1 MAPHAIVFD
10 LLTALLD
17 SWSLWAEAANND
29 RKASYRWR
37 TRYLELTFGCGAY
50 RSYEDLVYESAKDA
64 GLPASAPKALIHN
77 WDQMRPWP
85 ETKQVL
91 LQLKEKGYRLGVVSN
106 CSAELGR
113 RAVALCG
120 VEFDAFVTAE
130 EAGFY
135 KPHPKAYGT
144 ILSALGVEPRDAL
157 FVAGSNGD
165 VVGAAAAGMDVVW
178 HNQIGLPRLPGSKP
192 RLEGSSLHVVL
203 DHLRQVESTPSSS
216 TSSRSSRL

>member
-1 MAPHAIVFD
+1 MAPHVIVFD

-50 RSYEDLVYESAKDA
+50 RPYEDLVYESAKDA
-64 GLPASAPKALIHN
+64 GLPDSVPKALIEN

-85 ETKQVL
+85 ETKDVL
-91 LQLKEKGYRLGVVSN
+91 LRLKEKGYRLGVVSN
-106 CSAELGR
+106 CSVELGR

-120 VEFDAFVTAE
+120 VDFDAFVTAE

-144 ILSALGVEPRDAL
+144 ILSALGVQPSDAL

-165 VVGAAAAGMDVVW
+165 VVGAAVAGMDVVW

-192 RLEGSSLHVVL
+192 RLEGRSLHVVL
-203 DHLRQVESTPSSS
+203 DHLSQVESTSI
-216 TSSRSSRL
+216 TSSRPSSRL

>member
-1 MAPHAIVFD
+1 MAPRVIVFD

-37 TRYLELTFGCGAY
+37 TRYLELTFGCGTY
-50 RSYEDLVYESAKDA
+50 RPYEDLVYESAKDA
-64 GLPASAPKALIHN
+64 GLSDSAPKALIEN

-85 ETKQVL
+85 ETKDVL
-91 LQLKEKGYRLGVVSN
+91 LRLKEKGYRLGVVSN
-106 CSAELGR
+106 CSVELGR

-144 ILSALGVEPRDAL
+144 ILSALGVQPSDAL

-192 RLEGSSLHVVL
+192 RLEGRSLHVVL
-203 DHLRQVESTPSSS
+203 DHLSQVESILS
-216 TSSRSSRL
+216 TSSRSSSRL